1 MMNRISHFINK
12 EKLSKTRVW
21 ANEHALIRYVLVF
34 LTIAYVLAT
43 YKTQFMAW
51 YDNNI
56 IPIIGLFI
64 SNIWIVLLTFILIV
78 IAICDIVKRYRAR
91 YQYDKRILLILFFVS
106 VVLAYCRLS
115 GDYDYVNWI
124 WFISYVDVLSFF
136 CITYDIAAIVNKFRL
151 YYDLYKS
158 KSKESVSSKESI
170 LNDWPIE
177 HKEDDIFDLEDEAI
191 KLAERIKI
199 LNRNKAWSLAITAPW
214 GTGKTSFLNLI
225 MEHISE
231 KDFEVVRFIPR
242 DSKSFK
248 TIQEDFFTSIACVL
262 SKYDSRC
269 SNTLKDYMASL
280 QLIDNRDLVEKVT
293 NFYHIWNK
301 DSLKDSIKQSFAS
314 LNKKVL
320 VLIDDFD
327 RLSKDEI
334 LEVLKLIDSNA
345 AFTNMVFLTAYDKKQ
360 VNESLG
366 DSYKTKDACFVD
378 KFFNLEFA
386 IPSRPYSYISM
397 YIEDKLCEILD
408 ASNDEKKQ
416 IHRTIAKQLSL
427 FEDYIPTLRDAKR
440 YLNQFIL
447 DFKQVRGD
455 VMIDEYLLVQLIKYR
470 NPECYKSLYKKEYL
484 EKGSILSGDT
494 EMLYLKKDLD
504 ASPNILS
511 ILKLLFPTEG
521 ESSVQSYRHIY
532 SVPSFDNYFVNQ
544 VFASLRIKDMQELF
558 QFDWDDV
565 IKRISEWIKDGK
577 SKDLIDYLVS
587 KDNYKFESF
596 ELYLRYVEIIAYYAC
611 ILPTSSAY
619 WLFFRNIYNQNL
631 DDINNRYHFSLIDY
645 KSRLINLIK
654 KYDSKLTLMADI
666 HMRYKT
672 FSRNEDD
679 YLIKDNDIWPYL
691 KNSFIQAASIDDT
704 DEQWLLNMLYLCID
718 SMEEETRKLIL
729 DSDCLNVYRKRLEE
743 KPSYYINNFVRLAMI
758 SSSSDFNT
766 VACDPFWPQ
775 IFGDDSQ
782 FENFVNECRGRKIEK
797 ADLVSNFWQLFKAND
812 FNPIEFQNQ
821 GNVQEKIDNNLVEEV
836 RKLEEMRLIEDKV
849 SQIPQIIDSVS
860 KEEKEQYKQLLINKK
875 NELDNI
881 KLYISF
887 TGSLKRLID
896 EKLRILE

>member
-1 MMNRISHFINK
+1 MSRIRQLIRK
-12 EKLSKTRVW
+12 EELSKIRVW
-21 ANEHALIRYVLVF
+21 VKEHALIEYLILCLAITYVLV
-34 LTIAYVLAT
+34 T
-43 YKTQFMAW
+43 YKTQYMAW
-51 YDNNI
+51 YNKNL

-64 SNIWIVLLTFILIV
+64 SNIWISLLTFILIV

-91 YQYDKRILLILFFVS
+91 YQYDVKVILLLFFAS
-106 VVLAYCRLS
+106 IVLIVCRLS

-124 WFISYVDVLSFF
+124 CFISYVDVLTFF
-136 CITYDIAAIVNKFRL
+136 CITYVIAAIANKFRL

-532 SVPSFDNYFVNQ
+532 SVQSFDNYFVNQ
-544 VFASLRIKDMQELF
+544 IFASLRIKDMQELF

-565 IKRISEWIKDGK
+565 IERISEWIKDGK

-645 KSRLINLIK
+645 KSHLINLIK

-718 SMEEETRKLIL
+718 SMEEETRKLKL
-729 DSDCLNVYRKRLEE
+729 DSDCINVYRKRIE
-743 KPSYYINNFVRLAMI
+743 KMPSYYIKNFVRLGMI
-758 SSSSDFNT
+758 SSSPDFNT
-766 VACDPFWPQ
+766 VACEPFWRQ
-775 IFGDDSQ
+775 IFGGDSQ
-782 FENFVNECRGRKIEK
+782 FENFINECGGKKIEK
-797 ADLVSNFWQLFKAND
+797 TDLVSNFWQLYKAND
-812 FNPIEFQNQ
+812 FNPIEFHNQ

-836 RKLEEMRLIEDKV
+836 RKLEKMKHIESKV
-849 SQIPQIIDSVS
+849 SQIPDNGECLSDED
-860 KEEKEQYKQLLINKK
+860 KTKYKQILLHCKK
-875 NELDNI
+875 DLDDI
-881 KLYISF
+881 DLYISLN
-887 TGSLKRLID
+887 GHLKKVIED
-896 EKLRILE
+896 KLEIFG

>member
-1 MMNRISHFINK
+1 MSRIRQLIRK
-12 EKLSKTRVW
+12 EELSKIRVW
-21 ANEHALIRYVLVF
+21 VKEHALIEYLILCLAITYVLV
-34 LTIAYVLAT
+34 T
-43 YKTQFMAW
+43 YKTQYMAW
-51 YDNNI
+51 YNKNL

-64 SNIWIVLLTFILIV
+64 SNIWISLLTFILIV

-91 YQYDKRILLILFFVS
+91 YQYDVKVILLLFFAS
-106 VVLAYCRLS
+106 IVLIVCRLS

-124 WFISYVDVLSFF
+124 CFISYVDVLTFF
-136 CITYDIAAIVNKFRL
+136 CITYVIAAIANKFRL

-532 SVPSFDNYFVNQ
+532 SVQSFDNYFVNQ
-544 VFASLRIKDMQELF
+544 IFASLRIKDMQELF

-565 IKRISEWIKDGK
+565 IERISEWIKDGK

-645 KSRLINLIK
+645 KSHLINLIK

-691 KNSFIQAASIDDT
+691 KNSFIQAASKDDT

-718 SMEEETRKLIL
+718 SMEEETRKLKL
-729 DSDCLNVYRKRLEE
+729 DSDCINVYRKRIE
-743 KPSYYINNFVRLAMI
+743 KMPSYYIKNFVRLGMI
-758 SSSSDFNT
+758 SSSPDFNT
-766 VACDPFWPQ
+766 VACEPFWRQ
-775 IFGDDSQ
+775 IFGGDSQ
-782 FENFVNECRGRKIEK
+782 FENFINECGGKKIEK
-797 ADLVSNFWQLFKAND
+797 TDLVSNFWQLYKAND
-812 FNPIEFQNQ
+812 FNPIEFHNQ

-836 RKLEEMRLIEDKV
+836 RKLEKMKHIESKV
-849 SQIPQIIDSVS
+849 SQIPDNGECLSDED
-860 KEEKEQYKQLLINKK
+860 KTKYKQILLHCKK
-875 NELDNI
+875 DLDDI
-881 KLYISF
+881 DLYISLN
-887 TGSLKRLID
+887 GHLKKVIED
-896 EKLRILE
+896 KLEIFG

>member
-91 YQYDKRILLILFFVS
+91 YQYDVKVILSLFFVS
-106 VVLAYCRLS
+106 IVLIVCRLS

-577 SKDLIDYLVS
+577 SKDLLTQT
-587 KDNYKFESF
+587 K
-596 ELYLRYVEIIAYYAC
+596 
-611 ILPTSSAY
+611 
-619 WLFFRNIYNQNL
+619 LFSPFQ
-631 DDINNRYHFSLIDY
+631 
-645 KSRLINLIK
+645 
-654 KYDSKLTLMADI
+654 M
-666 HMRYKT
+666 
-672 FSRNEDD
+672 
-679 YLIKDNDIWPYL
+679 
-691 KNSFIQAASIDDT
+691 IQS
-704 DEQWLLNMLYLCID
+704 
-718 SMEEETRKLIL
+718 
-729 DSDCLNVYRKRLEE
+729 
-743 KPSYYINNFVRLAMI
+743 
-758 SSSSDFNT
+758 
-766 VACDPFWPQ
+766 
-775 IFGDDSQ
+775 
-782 FENFVNECRGRKIEK
+782 
-797 ADLVSNFWQLFKAND
+797 
-812 FNPIEFQNQ
+812 
-821 GNVQEKIDNNLVEEV
+821 
-836 RKLEEMRLIEDKV
+836 
-849 SQIPQIIDSVS
+849 
-860 KEEKEQYKQLLINKK
+860 
-875 NELDNI
+875 
-881 KLYISF
+881 
-887 TGSLKRLID
+887 
-896 EKLRILE
+896 

>member
-91 YQYDKRILLILFFVS
+91 YQYDVKVILSLFFVS
-106 VVLAYCRLS
+106 IVLIVCRLS